1 MNAFRR
7 WYEELSSLS
16 RDIVL
21 HHFCANALVPL
32 GQLAQKHAVDR
43 ETVRQRRNHLAY
55 SFDRLLEDGSTLGND
70 IAQAELDLQK
80 PCVISSFLHRHPWLG
95 ERVEDGGLTV
105 LSLFTGIRW
114 PDCTKDST
122 GQWIYGADLLEC
134 VGATVR
140 ALDLGA
146 DEVVS
151 LSAALRLLD
160 VHEVPV
166 PEDPDSLRAWLVHC
180 GFESDGDQVSLS
192 APDSE
197 GPELAAPALEV
208 PDNLSR
214 LIQRLTELL
223 QVKENLVKNVTL
235 GDLIQT
241 ADELDDELGE
251 VSRRL
256 RDAMFV
262 GGRAWI
268 VPEEGAVYDGRRVA
282 NAEDHPNLKPV
293 TDGTERGDDGE
304 GETPQPIAVG
314 DGFDLSAAP
323 HASPDQHRGA
333 DLCTPVE
340 EPIHIEAGTFTSP
353 ADRIA
358 KLLEDTP
365 EGLSSSRIK
374 HALGSAVSQE
384 QVVRAL
390 FEDDRF
396 AITHQGAWC
405 LHSNFD
411 TASSSAGIPEHP
423 LFDIAGDALD
433 ATPSAG
439 GAIAGKQGAGE
450 GDSHDAS
457 QRECNRLDKIE
468 SALREADQPLSIEEL
483 KARSGITL
491 GHHYLKQQIEA
502 DPRFSRSQKNQW
514 ALAEWGMPV
523 YKPIKE
529 LISDMVDS
537 HGGSIAADE
546 IVRVLCRDF
555 DIKES
560 SLRQAMSSPP
570 YTARG
575 GTVRR
580 LGEDSAVREAAMPA
594 VRTAEPEQS
603 GQPDDEVPDV
613 DDLMGRMGLN

>member
-1 MNAFRR
+1 MNAFHR

-21 HHFCANALVPL
+21 HHFCANPLVPL

-43 ETVRQRRNHLAY
+43 ETIRQRRNYLAH
-55 SFDRLLEDGSTLGND
+55 SFDRLLEDGSILGNE
-70 IAQAELDLQK
+70 IARAELDLQK
-80 PCVISSFLHRHPWLG
+80 PFVISSFLHRHPWLG

-105 LSLFTGIRW
+105 LSLFTGMRW
-114 PDCTKDST
+114 PDGTKDPT

-134 VGATVR
+134 ADATVR
-140 ALDLGA
+140 ALDLDA

-151 LSAALRLLD
+151 LSAARRLLD

-192 APDSE
+192 APESE
-197 GPELAAPALEV
+197 EPELAGPAPEV
-208 PDNLSR
+208 PDDLPR

-223 QVKENLVKNVTL
+223 QVNENLTKNITL
-235 GDLIQT
+235 GDLIR
-241 ADELDDELGE
+241 AANELDGELGE
-251 VSRRL
+251 VSRRF

-262 GGRAWI
+262 GSGAWI
-268 VPEEGAVYDGRRVA
+268 IPDEGAVYDGRRVA
-282 NAEDHPNLKPV
+282 DAEDHPNLKRV
-293 TDGTERGDDGE
+293 TESIKWTDGGGGD
-304 GETPQPIAVG
+304 TTQPIAGG
-314 DGFDLSAAP
+314 DGSDLSAEP
-323 HASPDQHRGA
+323 HASSDQRRRA
-333 DLCTPVE
+333 DLCTPAE
-340 EPIHIEAGTFTSP
+340 EPIHSEAGAFTSP

-358 KLLEDTP
+358 KLLEGTP

-374 HALGSAVSQE
+374 RALGSAVSQE
-384 QVVRAL
+384 QVVKAL

-405 LHSNFD
+405 LHSNVD
-411 TASSSAGIPEHP
+411 TASSSSGTPEHP
-423 LFDIAGDALD
+423 LFVIAGDAPD
-433 ATPSAG
+433 ATPSTG
-439 GAIAGKQGAGE
+439 GATDGKQDADE
-450 GDSHDAS
+450 GDSHDTS
-457 QRECNRLDKIE
+457 QREYDRLDKIE
-468 SALREADQPLSIEEL
+468 SALREADQSLSIEEL
-483 KARSGITL
+483 KARTGITL

-502 DPRFSRSQKNQW
+502 DPRFSRSQRSQW

-529 LISDMVDS
+529 LISDMVDI

-570 YTARG
+570 FTARG

-580 LGEDSAVREAAMPA
+580 LGENSAVPEAAIPA
-594 VRTAEPEQS
+594 APASEPEQS
-603 GQPDDEVPDV
+603 VPEDEAPDV